1 MDTNVIYNLK
11 SCSNKMKPIKTK
23 RKRRSKKPKS
33 GNKLRL
39 RSNNR
44 LGAKRTPRQTPGV
57 SRRDELSSDNS
68 ELSRFNS
75 ARSRDSE
82 FERDAQDF
90 EDRDLHRENLQHMNL
105 LDLPEGTPRNDH
117 FAIIKNN
124 VQNYLRKKS
133 APELYSREFQ
143 EMTEFI
149 KYMYS
154 IKDNEFNKDFNCDQ
168 CWIDFLRGASFTRYL
183 LGAGTKRDVFYI
195 TPNQDNES
203 MTFKNDLPEGDYLS
217 FNIQKEFIALILKDV
232 VMFDFDFKDGA
243 DEEVVMKQFQKIV
256 EIGKEAFNIDFTFI
270 VFKSDAG
277 VHVFLLSHKMR
288 HDDLQTID
296 FMLSLCND
304 IWYCAFSH
312 INGFG
317 IRLNPKKDRPDD
329 FIADPGGRVK
339 KAQGDRLLDELLVDP
354 DDDYMVKKMSV
365 LDKSPLIEVLGDD
378 LSERRFE
385 DMPFIEIQSE
395 YYRKNIKLNYIDSDF
410 SESIDSIVF
419 IGDVSN
425 VDNDVY
431 KRVMKHFIYIQYFK
445 PIKGE
450 RSKNFM
456 CHIGDI
462 LLNLDDENNEVKRVR
477 NDLRKI
483 DEELDR
489 IYNL

>member
-1 MDTNVIYNLK
+1 MKYSNN
-11 SCSNKMKPIKTK
+11 NKMKSIRT
-23 RKRRSKKPKS
+23 RKKKKSKNPKS
-33 GNKLRL
+33 SNKLRFKT
-39 RSNNR
+39 RF
-44 LGAKRTPRQTPGV
+44 GAKNTPRPGV
-57 SRRDELSSDNS
+57 SRRDDSDES
-68 ELSRFNS
+68 QLSRSNS
-75 ARSRDSE
+75 DRSRDLE
-82 FERDAQDF
+82 FERDAQEF

-105 LDLPEGTPRNDH
+105 LDLPEGTTRGDH
-117 FAIIKNN
+117 FAIVKNN
-124 VQNYLRKKS
+124 VQNYLRKKN

-168 CWIDFLRGASFTRYL
+168 CWIEFLRGASFTRYL
-183 LGAGTKRDVFYI
+183 LGSGTKRDVFYI

-243 DEEVVMKQFQKIV
+243 DEAIVMKQFQKIV
-256 EIGKEAFNIDFTFI
+256 EIAKEAFNIDFLFI

-304 IWYCAFSH
+304 IWYCAFSY

-317 IRLNPKKDRPDD
+317 IRLNPKKDRPGD
-329 FIADPGGRVK
+329 FIADPGGRIK
-339 KAQGDRLLDELLVDP
+339 KGQGNILVGQE
-354 DDDYMVKKMSV
+354 DDYFDDHMIKKMDV
-365 LDKSPLIEVLGDD
+365 LDDSPLIEVLGDNLD
-378 LSERRFE
+378 ERRYE
-385 DMPFIEIQSE
+385 GMPFIEIQSE
-395 YYRKNIKLNYIDSDF
+395 YYKKKIKLNYIDLEF

-419 IGDVSN
+419 IGDISN
-425 VDNDVY
+425 ADPDVY

-450 RSKNFM
+450 KSKNFM

-462 LLNLDDENNEVKRVR
+462 ILNLDDENNEVKRVR
-477 NDLRKI
+477 NDMRKI

-489 IYNL
+489 LYNV